1 MAKKIMVDGNTAA
14 AQIAF
19 ACSEVAA
26 IYPITPSSPMAETCD
41 ELAAQCKTNIW
52 GSVPSIVEMESEGG
66 AAGAVH
72 GSLTTGSLT
81 TTFTASQGLL
91 LMIPNMYKIAGELA
105 PTVFHVSARSL
116 ACQGLCIFGDQGD
129 VMACRQTG
137 FAMLCSNSV
146 QEAHDMAMV
155 AHASTLESKVPF
167 LHFFDGFRTSHEV
180 QKIEQIPT
188 EVIREMIDDRFVA
201 DFRARALDPEHPTM
215 RGTAQ
220 NPDIN
225 FQGRESCQK
234 YYDATPAI
242 VQKYMDKLAALT
254 GRAYHL
260 YDYVGAS
267 DAEYVCVAM
276 GSGCDTLHETVD
288 ALVKEGKKVGLLKV
302 HLYRPFSMV
311 DFVKAIPSTVKVI
324 TVLDRT
330 KEPGAIGD
338 PLYLDVAAA
347 IGQGL
352 QDGTVSFKYPKL
364 LAGRYGIGSKDF
376 TPQMCANIYAN
387 MTKEKPLDRYVVGIV
402 DDVSGRY
409 ILGDDSFVVPTGDRK
424 ECMFWGLGAD
434 GTVGANKN
442 SIKIIGTYTENY
454 AQGYFEYDSKKSG
467 GVTISHLR
475 FGSEM
480 IRSPYFCNKAD
491 FTACHCFPYL
501 EKYDMLKAAK
511 KGSIFLLAS
520 PYPANEVWQ
529 HMPDE
534 VEQAIIDKELKF
546 YVINAAKIALENGMG
561 TRTNTVLQTAF
572 FKLSGILP
580 EAEAI
585 QKLKD
590 YAEKSYAKKGMDV
603 VEKNWK
609 CIDAAA
615 SAIEKV
621 DYPSAPAGKLKMP
634 PAVSAEAPGFIKDV
648 TAKMIAQKGNE
659 LPVSAIP
666 DDGTWPTATTQWE
679 KRNVAAFIPQWDPT
693 VCIQCANCTAICS
706 HAAIRI
712 KVYNEESLAG
722 APETFK
728 SADAKTPK
736 IKALGSKVTVQVA
749 PEDCMGCELCVVQC
763 PMSKPKPVKQ
773 EDGTVKM
780 MPNPKP
786 ALKMVPQIPLRQS
799 EAANWKHFLSIP
811 DVDPAKLDTKILL
824 DSQLKRP
831 LFEFSG
837 ACAGCGETPYVK
849 LLTQLCG
856 DRLLVA
862 NATGCSSIYGGNL
875 PTTPYCQRNDGR
887 GPAWSN
893 SLFED
898 NAQFG
903 LGMRVSTDKLQAYA
917 FELVD
922 KMLASEKAPEN
933 IKAILEKIKTIDQF
947 DAKGQGVEAMRAAV
961 AELKAA
967 LEAHECDCPTRKALL
982 AVADNLV
989 RKSVWILGGDGW
1001 AYDIGYG
1008 GLDHVLASGKN
1019 VKILVMDTEVYSNT
1033 GGQPSK
1039 ATPTGAIA
1047 KFAASGKQQAKK
1059 NLGLMQMQYK
1069 NVYVAYVSM
1078 GTNPAAT
1085 VKAFNEAENYNGPAL
1100 IIAYAHC
1107 IEQGLATKTGPAHQK
1122 AAVDSVH
1129 FPLWRYNPEA
1139 QAEGKNGLT
1148 IDSRDNSATVS
1159 FAEKALSKDLGE
1171 NRFKQLVKAVGQ
1183 EKAVETL
1190 KRAENGFKENYKLLT
1205 ELAQLP
1211 TL

>member
-41 ELAAQCKTNIW
+41 ELAAHAKKNIW
-52 GSVPSIVEMESEGG
+52 GSIPSVVEMESEGG

-72 GSLTTGSLT
+72 GALTTGSLT

-91 LMIPNMYKIAGELA
+91 LMIPNMYKIAGELT
-105 PTVFHVSARSL
+105 PSVFHVSARSL
-116 ACQGLCIFGDQGD
+116 ACQGLCIFGDHSD

-137 FAMLCSNSV
+137 FAMLSSNSV

-155 AHASTLESKVPF
+155 AHAATLEAKVPF

-180 QKIEQIPT
+180 QKIDEIGYD
-188 EVIREMIDDRFVA
+188 VIRKMINDDYVA
-201 DFRARALDPEHPTM
+201 DFRRRALDPEHPTM

-220 NPDIN
+220 NPDVY
-225 FQGRESCQK
+225 FQGRESSNK
-234 YYDATPAI
+234 YYEATPAI
-242 VQKYMDKLAALT
+242 VQKYMDMLKDLT
-254 GRAYHL
+254 GRAYKL
-260 YDYVGAS
+260 YDYVGAA
-267 DAEYVCVAM
+267 DAEYVVVAM

-302 HLYRPFSMV
+302 RLYRPFSMK
-311 DFVKAIPSTVKVI
+311 DFVKAIPATVKCVTI
-324 TVLDRT
+324 LDRT
-330 KEPGAIGD
+330 KEPGGND
-338 PLYLDVAAA
+338 PLYLDVTAA
-347 IGQGL
+347 IGEGIQEGII
-352 QDGTVSFKYPKL
+352 SFKYPKV
-364 LAGRYGIGSKDF
+364 LAGRYGLGSKDF
-376 TPQMCANIYAN
+376 TPQICKAIYDN
-387 MTKEKPLDRYVVGIV
+387 MLADKPKNHFCCGIV
-402 DDVSGRY
+402 DDIGGES
-409 ILGDDSFVVPTGDRK
+409 ILGDMSFAMPTGDRK

-442 SIKIIGTYTENY
+442 SIKIIGNYTENF

-475 FGSEM
+475 FGSDM
-480 IRSPYFCNKAD
+480 IRSPYFINAAD

-511 KGSIFLLAS
+511 PGSVFLLAS
-520 PYPANEVWQ
+520 PYTAAEIWD

-534 VEQAIIDKELKF
+534 VEQAIIDKKLQF

-572 FKLSGILP
+572 FKLSGIKLATADGTELDP
-580 EAEAI
+580 I
-585 QKLKD
+585 QVLKD
-590 YAEKSYAKKGMDV
+590 YAEKAYSKKGQDV
-603 VEKNWK
+603 VEMNWK
-609 CIDAAA
+609 CIEAA
-615 SAIEKV
+615 SAAIEKV
-621 DYPSAPAGKLKMP
+621 EYPSAPAGKLKQP
-634 PAVSAEAPGFIKDV
+634 PAVADEAPEFIKNV

-679 KRNVAAFIPQWDPT
+679 KRNVAAFIPEWDPN
-693 VCIQCANCTAICS
+693 VCIQCGQCSIICP
-706 HAAIRI
+706 HAAIRM
-712 KVYNEESLAG
+712 KAYPAANLEG

-736 IKALGSKVTVQVA
+736 MKGFGEKVTIQVA
-749 PEDCMGCELCVVQC
+749 PEDCMGCKLCVVKC
-763 PMSKPKPVKQ
+763 PMAAK
-773 EDGTVKM
+773 G
-780 MPNPKP
+780 
-786 ALKMVPQIPLRQS
+786 ALKMVEQIPLRKT
-799 EAANWKHFLSIP
+799 EAANWKFFLDLP
-811 DVDPAKLDTKILL
+811 EVDAAKLDTKQVL

-849 LLTQLCG
+849 LLTQICG
-856 DRLLVA
+856 DRLLIA

-875 PTTPYCQRNDGR
+875 PTTPYCQRKDGK

-903 LGMRVSTDKLQAYA
+903 MGMRVSADKLYGFAM
-917 FELVD
+917 ELVD
-922 KMLASEKAPEN
+922 QILAKPEAPES
-933 IKAILEKIKTIDQF
+933 IKAILTKIKGINQF
-947 DAKGQGVEAMRAAV
+947 DEKGQGVEEMRAAV
-961 AELKAA
+961 AELKVACKA
-967 LEAHECDCPTRKALL
+967 GIEAGCEVSKQLL
-982 AVADNLV
+982 TVADNLV
-989 RKSVWILGGDGW
+989 RKSVWIIGGDGW

-1019 VKILVMDTEVYSNT
+1019 VKVLVLDTEVYSNT
-1033 GGQPSK
+1033 GGQASK
-1039 ATPTGAIA
+1039 STPIGAIA
-1047 KFAASGKQQAKK
+1047 KFAASGKVQAKK

-1078 GTNPAAT
+1078 AANTAAT
-1085 VKAFNEAENYNGPAL
+1085 VKAFNEAEAYDGPAI

-1107 IEQGLATKTGPAHQK
+1107 IEQGLNTATGPAHQI

-1129 FPLWRYNPEA
+1129 FPLWRYDPRMAA
-1139 QAEGKNGLT
+1139 QGKNGLT
-1148 IDSRDNSATVS
+1148 LDSKDKSDTVS
-1159 FAEKALSKDLGE
+1159 FSANALSKDLGE
-1171 NRFKQLVKAVGQ
+1171 NRFRQLVKMVGAD
-1183 EKAVETL
+1183 EAKAL
-1190 KRAENGFKENYKLLT
+1190 LDKAEAGFKENYKLLT
-1205 ELAQLP
+1205 ELAALP
-1211 TL
+1211 VL

>member
-41 ELAAQCKTNIW
+41 ELASMCKTNIW
-52 GSVPSIVEMESEGG
+52 GSIPSIVEMESEGG

-91 LMIPNMYKIAGELA
+91 LMIPNMYKIAGELC
-105 PTVFHVSARSL
+105 PSVFHVSARSL
-116 ACQGLCIFGDQGD
+116 ASNSLCIFGDQGD

-137 FAMLCSNSV
+137 FAMLASNSV

-155 AHASTLESKVPF
+155 AHAATLKSKIPF

-180 QKIEQIPT
+180 QKIDEIPQD
-188 EVIREMIDDRFVA
+188 VIRQMIDEEYVE
-201 DFRARALDPEHPTM
+201 DFRRRALDPEHPTM
-215 RGTAQ
+215 RGTAS
-220 NPDIN
+220 NPDVT
-225 FQGRESCQK
+225 FQLREVCNK
-234 YYDATPAI
+234 FYEATPAI
-242 VQKYMDKLAALT
+242 VQEYMDRLAKLT
-254 GRAYHL
+254 GRAYKL
-260 YDYVGAS
+260 YDYVGAK
-267 DAEYVCVAM
+267 DAEYVVVAM

-311 DFVKAIPSTVKVI
+311 DFVKALPATVKVV
-324 TVLDRT
+324 TVLDRV

-352 QDGTVSFKYPKL
+352 QDGVVSFKYPKI

-376 TPQMCANIYAN
+376 TPQMCANVFAN
-387 MTKEKPLDRYVVGIV
+387 MTKDKPMDHFCVGIV
-402 DDVSGRY
+402 DDVTNRY
-409 ILGDDSFVVPTGDRK
+409 ILGDDGFVVPKGDRK

-442 SIKIIGTYTENY
+442 SIKIIGNYTENY

-475 FGSEM
+475 FGSDM
-480 IRSPYFCNKAD
+480 IRSPYFINSAD

-511 KGSIFLLAS
+511 PGSVFLLAS
-520 PYPANEVWQ
+520 PYTAAEVWD

-534 VEQAIIDKELKF
+534 VEQAIIDKKLKF
-546 YVINAAKIALENGMG
+546 YVIDAAKIARENGMG

-572 FKLSGILP
+572 FKLSGITLKKADGTVLDP
-580 EAEAI
+580 I
-585 QKLKD
+585 QVLKD
-590 YAEKSYAKKGMDV
+590 YAEKAYSKKGQEV
-603 VEKNWK
+603 VEMNWK
-609 CIDAAA
+609 CIEAA
-615 SAIEKV
+615 SAAIEEVK
-621 DYPSAPAGKLKMP
+621 YPAAPAGKLKMP
-634 PAVSAEAPGFIKDV
+634 AAVPADAPEFVKKVS
-648 TAKMIAQKGNE
+648 AKMIAQKGDTLKVSE
-659 LPVSAIP
+659 LPV
-666 DDGTWPTATTQWE
+666 DGTWPTATTQWE
-679 KRNVAAFIPQWDPT
+679 KRNVAAFIPQWDPAA
-693 VCIQCANCTAICS
+693 CIQCGNCLAICS
-706 HAAIRI
+706 HAAIRM
-712 KVYNEESLAG
+712 KVYNDGDLAG
-722 APETFK
+722 APATFK
-728 SADAKTPK
+728 SAEA
-736 IKALGSKVTVQVA
+736 KALTKGFGTKVTIQVA

-763 PMSKPKPVKQ
+763 PMKAK
-773 EDGTVKM
+773 G
-780 MPNPKP
+780 
-786 ALKMVPQIPLRQS
+786 ALKMVEQIPLRKT
-799 EAANWKHFLSIP
+799 EAENWKFFLGLP
-811 DVDPAKLDTKILL
+811 EVDPAKLDTRKLL

-849 LLTQLCG
+849 LLTQICG
-856 DRLLVA
+856 DRLLIA

-875 PTTPYCQRNDGR
+875 PTTPYCQRADGR

-903 LGMRVSTDKLQAYA
+903 LGMRVSADKLHGFAM
-917 FELVD
+917 ELVD
-922 KMLASEKAPEN
+922 KVIANEKTPAEM
-933 IKAILEKIKTIDQF
+933 KALCEKIKAVNQYDE
-947 DAKGQGVEAMRAAV
+947 KGQGVEQMRALV
-961 AELKAA
+961 KELKKGC
-967 LEAHECDCPTRKALL
+967 EAGKANGCPICAQLL

-989 RKSVWILGGDGW
+989 RKSVWVLGGDGW

-1019 VKILVMDTEVYSNT
+1019 IKILVMDTEVYSNT
-1033 GGQPSK
+1033 GGQASK

-1047 KFAASGKQQAKK
+1047 KFAASGKVQAKK

-1085 VKAFNEAENYNGPAL
+1085 VKAFNEAENYNGPAI

-1107 IEQGLATKTGPAHQK
+1107 IEQGLLTKTGPAHQK
-1122 AAVDSVH
+1122 AAVESVH
-1129 FPLWRYNPEA
+1129 FPLWTYNPTT
-1139 QAEGKNGLT
+1139 GKVKL
-1148 IDSRDNSATVS
+1148 DSADKSDTVS
-1159 FAEKALSKDLGE
+1159 FAKNAVSKELGE
-1171 NRFKQLVKAVGQ
+1171 NRFKQLIKKIGE
-1183 EKAVETL
+1183 EKAMAMLE
-1190 KRAENGFKENYKLLT
+1190 KSEQGFKENYALLKKLS
-1205 ELAQLP
+1205 EM
-1211 TL
+1211 

>member
-41 ELAAQCKTNIW
+41 ELASMCKTNIW
-52 GSVPSIVEMESEGG
+52 GSIPSIVEMESEGG

-91 LMIPNMYKIAGELA
+91 LMIPNMYKIAGELC
-105 PTVFHVSARSL
+105 PSVFHVSARSL
-116 ACQGLCIFGDQGD
+116 ASNSLCIFGDQGD

-137 FAMLCSNSV
+137 FAMLASNSV

-155 AHASTLESKVPF
+155 AHAATLKSKVPF

-180 QKIEQIPT
+180 QKIDEIPQD
-188 EVIREMIDDRFVA
+188 VIRQMIDEEYVE
-201 DFRARALDPEHPTM
+201 DFRRRALDPEHPTM
-215 RGTAQ
+215 RGTAS
-220 NPDIN
+220 NPDVT
-225 FQGRESCQK
+225 FQLREVCNK

-242 VQKYMDKLAALT
+242 VQEYMDRLAKLT
-254 GRAYHL
+254 GRAYKL
-260 YDYVGAS
+260 YDYVGAK
-267 DAEYVCVAM
+267 DAEYVVVAM

-311 DFVKAIPSTVKVI
+311 DFVKALPATVKVV
-324 TVLDRT
+324 TVLDRV

-352 QDGTVSFKYPKL
+352 QDGVVSFKYPKI

-376 TPQMCANIYAN
+376 TPQMCANVFAN
-387 MTKEKPLDRYVVGIV
+387 MAKDKPMDHFCVGIV
-402 DDVSGRY
+402 DDVTNRY
-409 ILGDDSFVVPTGDRK
+409 ILGDDGFVVPKGDRK

-442 SIKIIGTYTENY
+442 SIKIIGNYTENY

-475 FGSEM
+475 FGSDM
-480 IRSPYFCNKAD
+480 IRSPYFINSAD

-511 KGSIFLLAS
+511 PGSVFLLAS
-520 PYPANEVWQ
+520 PYTAAEVWD

-534 VEQAIIDKELKF
+534 VEQAIIDKKLKF
-546 YVINAAKIALENGMG
+546 YVIDAAKIARENGMG

-572 FKLSGILP
+572 FKLSGITLKKADGTVLDP
-580 EAEAI
+580 I
-585 QKLKD
+585 QVLKD
-590 YAEKSYAKKGMDV
+590 YAEKAYSKKGQEV
-603 VEKNWK
+603 VEMNWK
-609 CIDAAA
+609 CIEAA
-615 SAIEKV
+615 SAAIEEVK
-621 DYPSAPAGKLKMP
+621 YPATPAGKLKMP
-634 PAVSAEAPGFIKDV
+634 AAVPADAPEFVKKVS
-648 TAKMIAQKGNE
+648 AKMIAQKGDTLKVSE
-659 LPVSAIP
+659 LPV
-666 DDGTWPTATTQWE
+666 DGTWPTATTQWE
-679 KRNVAAFIPQWDPT
+679 KRNVAAFIPQWDPAA
-693 VCIQCANCTAICS
+693 CIQCGNCLAICS
-706 HAAIRI
+706 HAAIRM
-712 KVYNEESLAG
+712 KVYNDGDLAG
-722 APETFK
+722 APATFK
-728 SADAKTPK
+728 SAEA
-736 IKALGSKVTVQVA
+736 KALTKGFGSKVTIQVA

-763 PMSKPKPVKQ
+763 PMKAK
-773 EDGTVKM
+773 G
-780 MPNPKP
+780 
-786 ALKMVPQIPLRQS
+786 ALKMVEQIPLRKT
-799 EAANWKHFLSIP
+799 EAENWKFFLGLP
-811 DVDPAKLDTKILL
+811 EVDPAKLDTRKLL

-849 LLTQLCG
+849 LLTQICG
-856 DRLLVA
+856 DRLLIA

-875 PTTPYCQRNDGR
+875 PTTPYCQRADGR

-903 LGMRVSTDKLQAYA
+903 LGMRVSADKLYGFAM
-917 FELVD
+917 ELVD
-922 KMLASEKAPEN
+922 KVIAHEKTPAEM
-933 IKAILEKIKTIDQF
+933 KALCEKIKAVNQYDE
-947 DAKGQGVEAMRAAV
+947 KGQGVEEMRALV
-961 AELKAA
+961 KELKKGC
-967 LEAHECDCPTRKALL
+967 EAGKANGCPICAQLL

-989 RKSVWILGGDGW
+989 RKSVWVLGGDGW

-1019 VKILVMDTEVYSNT
+1019 IKILVMDTEVYSNT
-1033 GGQPSK
+1033 GGQASK

-1047 KFAASGKQQAKK
+1047 KFAASGKVQAKK

-1085 VKAFNEAENYNGPAL
+1085 VKAFNEAENYNGPAI

-1107 IEQGLATKTGPAHQK
+1107 IEQGLLTKTGPAHQK
-1122 AAVDSVH
+1122 AAVESVH
-1129 FPLWRYNPEA
+1129 FPLWTYNPTT
-1139 QAEGKNGLT
+1139 GKVKL
-1148 IDSRDNSATVS
+1148 DSADKSDTVS
-1159 FAEKALSKDLGE
+1159 FAKNAVSKELGE
-1171 NRFKQLVKAVGQ
+1171 NRFKQLIKKIGE
-1183 EKAVETL
+1183 EKAMAMLE
-1190 KRAENGFKENYKLLT
+1190 KSEQGFKENYALLKKLS
-1205 ELAQLP
+1205 EM
-1211 TL
+1211 

>member
-41 ELAAQCKTNIW
+41 ELASMCKTNIW
-52 GSVPSIVEMESEGG
+52 GSIPSIVEMESEGG

-116 ACQGLCIFGDQGD
+116 ASNSLCIFGDQGD

-137 FAMLCSNSV
+137 FAMLASNSV

-155 AHASTLESKVPF
+155 AHAATLASKVPF

-180 QKIEQIPT
+180 QKIEEIPMD
-188 EVIREMIDDRFVA
+188 VIRQMIDEEYVE
-201 DFRARALDPEHPTM
+201 DFRKRALDPEHPTM
-215 RGTAQ
+215 RGTAS
-220 NPDIN
+220 NPDVT
-225 FQGRESCQK
+225 FQLREVCNK

-242 VQKYMDKLAALT
+242 VQKYMDRLAKLT
-254 GRAYHL
+254 GRAYKL
-260 YDYVGAS
+260 YDYVGAA
-267 DAEYVCVAM
+267 DAEYVVVAM

-311 DFVKAIPSTVKVI
+311 DFVKALPASVKVV
-324 TVLDRT
+324 TVLDRV

-352 QDGTVSFKYPKL
+352 QDGVVSFKYPKI

-376 TPQMCANIYAN
+376 TPQMCANVFAN
-387 MTKEKPLDRYVVGIV
+387 MAKDKPMDKFVVGIV
-402 DDVSGRY
+402 DDLTGRY
-409 ILGDDSFVVPTGDRK
+409 ILGDDGFVVPKGDRK

-442 SIKIIGTYTENY
+442 SIKIIGNYTENY

-475 FGSEM
+475 FGSDM
-480 IRSPYFCNKAD
+480 IRSPYFINSAD

-511 KGSIFLLAS
+511 PGSVFLLAS
-520 PYPANEVWQ
+520 PYTAAEIWE

-534 VEQAIIDKELKF
+534 VEQAIIDKKLKF
-546 YVINAAKIALENGMG
+546 YVIDAAKIARENGMG

-572 FKLSGILP
+572 FKLSGIKLAKADGTELDP
-580 EAEAI
+580 I
-585 QKLKD
+585 QVLKD
-590 YAEKSYAKKGMDV
+590 YAEKAYSKKGQEV
-603 VEKNWK
+603 VEMNWK
-609 CIDAAA
+609 CIEAA
-615 SAIEKV
+615 SAAIEEVK
-621 DYPSAPAGKLKMP
+621 YPASPAGKLKMP
-634 PAVSAEAPGFIKDV
+634 PVVAADAPDFVKNV
-648 TAKMIAQKGNE
+648 TSKMIAQKGDTLKVSE
-659 LPVSAIP
+659 LPV
-666 DDGTWPTATTQWE
+666 DGTWPTATTQWE
-679 KRNVAAFIPQWDPT
+679 KRNVAAFIPQWDPAA
-693 VCIQCANCTAICS
+693 CIQCGNCLAICS
-706 HAAIRI
+706 HAAIRM
-712 KVYNEESLAG
+712 KVYNDGDLAG
-722 APETFK
+722 APATFK
-728 SADAKTPK
+728 SADAK
-736 IKALGSKVTVQVA
+736 ALTKNFGSKVTIQVA

-763 PMSKPKPVKQ
+763 PMKAK
-773 EDGTVKM
+773 G
-780 MPNPKP
+780 
-786 ALKMVPQIPLRQS
+786 ALKMVEQIPLRKT
-799 EAANWKHFLSIP
+799 EAENWKFFLGLP
-811 DVDPAKLDTKILL
+811 EVDPAKLDTRKLL

-856 DRLLVA
+856 DRLLIA

-875 PTTPYCQRNDGR
+875 PTTPYCQRADGR

-903 LGMRVSTDKLQAYA
+903 LGMRVSADKLHGFAM
-917 FELVD
+917 ELVD
-922 KMLASEKAPEN
+922 KALANEKAPAEM
-933 IKAILEKIKTIDQF
+933 KACLEKIKAVNQYDE
-947 DAKGQGVEAMRAAV
+947 KGQGVEEMRALV
-961 AELKAA
+961 KELKGYC
-967 LEAHECDCPTRKALL
+967 EAGKANGCVTCAQLL

-989 RKSVWILGGDGW
+989 RKSVWVLGGDGW

-1019 VKILVMDTEVYSNT
+1019 IKILVMDTEVYSNT
-1033 GGQPSK
+1033 GGQASK

-1047 KFAASGKQQAKK
+1047 KFAASGKVQAKK

-1085 VKAFNEAENYNGPAL
+1085 VKAFNEAENYNGPAI

-1107 IEQGLATKTGPAHQK
+1107 IEQGLLTKTGPAHQK
-1122 AAVDSVH
+1122 AAVESVH
-1129 FPLWRYNPEA
+1129 FPLWRYNPDA
-1139 QAEGKNGLT
+1139 TGKKLVL
-1148 IDSRDNSATVS
+1148 DSVDKSDTVS
-1159 FAEKALSKDLGE
+1159 FAANAVSKELGE
-1171 NRFKQLVKAVGQ
+1171 NRFKQLVKKIGQ
-1183 EKAVETL
+1183 DKAMEML
-1190 KRAENGFKENYKLLT
+1190 KGAEEVFKENYALLKKLS
-1205 ELAQLP
+1205 EM
-1211 TL
+1211 

>member
-41 ELAAQCKTNIW
+41 ELASMCKTNIW
-52 GSVPSIVEMESEGG
+52 GSIPSIVEMESEGG

-116 ACQGLCIFGDQGD
+116 ASNSLCIFGDQGD

-137 FAMLCSNSV
+137 FAMLASNSV

-155 AHASTLESKVPF
+155 AHAATLKSKIPF

-180 QKIEQIPT
+180 QKIDEIPQD
-188 EVIREMIDDRFVA
+188 VIRQMIDEEYVE
-201 DFRARALDPEHPTM
+201 DFRKRALDPEHPTM
-215 RGTAQ
+215 RGTAS
-220 NPDIN
+220 NPDVT
-225 FQGRESCQK
+225 FQLREVCNK
-234 YYDATPAI
+234 FYEATPAI
-242 VQKYMDKLAALT
+242 VQEYMDRLAKLT
-254 GRAYHL
+254 GRAYKL
-260 YDYVGAS
+260 YDYVGAP
-267 DAEYVCVAM
+267 DAEYVVVAM

-288 ALVKEGKKVGLLKV
+288 ALVKEGKKVGLVKV
-302 HLYRPFSMV
+302 HLYRPFSMK
-311 DFVKAIPSTVKVI
+311 DFVGAIPATAKVI
-324 TVLDRT
+324 TVLDRV

-338 PLYLDVAAA
+338 PLYLDAVAALRQA
-347 IGQGL
+347 KQNG
-352 QDGTVSFKYPKL
+352 VSQFAACPKV

-387 MTKEKPLDRYVVGIV
+387 MAAEKPMDGFVVGIV
-402 DDVSGRY
+402 DDITNRY
-409 ILGDDSFVVPTGDRK
+409 ILGDDSFVVPKGDRK

-442 SIKIIGTYTENY
+442 SIKIIGNYTENY

-475 FGSEM
+475 FGSDM
-480 IRSPYFCNKAD
+480 IRSPYFINSAD

-511 KGSIFLLAS
+511 PGSVFLLAS
-520 PYPANEVWQ
+520 PYTAAEVWD

-534 VEQAIIDKELKF
+534 VEQAIIDKKLKF
-546 YVINAAKIALENGMG
+546 YVIDAAKIARENGMG
-561 TRTNTVLQTAF
+561 SRTNTVLQTAF
-572 FKLSGILP
+572 FKLSGITLKKADGTVLDP
-580 EAEAI
+580 I
-585 QKLKD
+585 QVLKD
-590 YAEKSYAKKGMDV
+590 YAEKAYSKKGQEV
-603 VEKNWK
+603 VEMNWK
-609 CIDAAA
+609 CIEAA
-615 SAIEKV
+615 SAAIEEVK
-621 DYPSAPAGKLKMP
+621 YPAAPAGKLKMP
-634 PAVSAEAPGFIKDV
+634 AAVPADAPEFVKKVS
-648 TAKMIAQKGNE
+648 AKMIAQKGDTLKVSE
-659 LPVSAIP
+659 LPV
-666 DDGTWPTATTQWE
+666 DGTWPTATTQWE
-679 KRNVAAFIPQWDPT
+679 KRNVAAFIPQWDPAA
-693 VCIQCANCTAICS
+693 CIQCGNCLAICS
-706 HAAIRI
+706 HAAIRM
-712 KVYNEESLAG
+712 KVYNDGDLAG
-722 APETFK
+722 APATFK
-728 SADAKTPK
+728 SAEA
-736 IKALGSKVTVQVA
+736 KALTKGFGSKVTIQVA

-763 PMSKPKPVKQ
+763 PMKAK
-773 EDGTVKM
+773 G
-780 MPNPKP
+780 
-786 ALKMVPQIPLRQS
+786 ALKMVEQIPLRKT
-799 EAANWKHFLSIP
+799 EAENWKFFLNLP
-811 DVDPAKLDTKILL
+811 EVDPAKLDTRKLL

-849 LLTQLCG
+849 LLTQICG
-856 DRLLVA
+856 DRLLIA

-875 PTTPYCQRNDGR
+875 PTTPYCQRADGR

-903 LGMRVSTDKLQAYA
+903 LGMRVSADKLYGFAM
-917 FELVD
+917 ELVD
-922 KMLASEKAPEN
+922 KVIAHEKTPAEM
-933 IKAILEKIKTIDQF
+933 KALCEKIKAVNQYDE
-947 DAKGQGVEAMRAAV
+947 KGQGVEEMRALV
-961 AELKAA
+961 KELKKGC
-967 LEAHECDCPTRKALL
+967 EAGKANGCPICAQLL

-989 RKSVWILGGDGW
+989 RKSVWVLGGDGW

-1019 VKILVMDTEVYSNT
+1019 IKILVMDTEVYSNT
-1033 GGQPSK
+1033 GGQASK

-1047 KFAASGKQQAKK
+1047 KFAASGKVQAKK

-1085 VKAFNEAENYNGPAL
+1085 VKAFNEAENYNGPAI

-1107 IEQGLATKTGPAHQK
+1107 IEQGLLTKTGPAHQK
-1122 AAVDSVH
+1122 AAVESVH
-1129 FPLWRYNPEA
+1129 FPLWTYNPTT
-1139 QAEGKNGLT
+1139 GKVKL
-1148 IDSRDNSATVS
+1148 DSADKSDTVS
-1159 FAEKALSKDLGE
+1159 FAANAVSKELGE
-1171 NRFKQLVKAVGQ
+1171 NRFKQLVKKIGQ
-1183 EKAVETL
+1183 DKAMEML
-1190 KRAENGFKENYKLLT
+1190 KGAEQGFKENYALLKKLA
-1205 ELAQLP
+1205 EM
-1211 TL
+1211 

>member
-41 ELAAQCKTNIW
+41 ELASMCKTNIW
-52 GSVPSIVEMESEGG
+52 GSIPSIVEMESEGG

-91 LMIPNMYKIAGELA
+91 LMIPNMYKIAGELC
-105 PTVFHVSARSL
+105 PSVFHVSARSL
-116 ACQGLCIFGDQGD
+116 ASNSLCIFGDQGD

-137 FAMLCSNSV
+137 FAMLASNSV

-155 AHASTLESKVPF
+155 AHAATLKSKVPF

-180 QKIEQIPT
+180 QKIDEIPQD
-188 EVIREMIDDRFVA
+188 VICQMIDEEYVE
-201 DFRARALDPEHPTM
+201 DFRRRALDPEHPTM
-215 RGTAQ
+215 RGTAS
-220 NPDIN
+220 NPDVT
-225 FQGRESCQK
+225 FQLREVCNK
-234 YYDATPAI
+234 FYEATPAI
-242 VQKYMDKLAALT
+242 VQEYMDRLAKLT
-254 GRAYHL
+254 GRAYKL
-260 YDYVGAS
+260 YDYVGAK
-267 DAEYVCVAM
+267 DAEYVVVAM

-311 DFVKAIPSTVKVI
+311 DFVKALPATVKVV
-324 TVLDRT
+324 TVLDRV

-352 QDGTVSFKYPKL
+352 QDGVVSFKYPKI

-376 TPQMCANIYAN
+376 TPQMCANVFAN
-387 MTKEKPLDRYVVGIV
+387 MTKDKPMDHFCVGIV
-402 DDVSGRY
+402 DDVTNRY
-409 ILGDDSFVVPTGDRK
+409 ILGDDGFVVPKGDRK

-442 SIKIIGTYTENY
+442 SIKIIGNYTENY

-475 FGSEM
+475 FGSDM
-480 IRSPYFCNKAD
+480 IRSPYFINSAD

-511 KGSIFLLAS
+511 PGSVFLLAS
-520 PYPANEVWQ
+520 PYTAAEVWD

-534 VEQAIIDKELKF
+534 VEQAIIDKKLKF
-546 YVINAAKIALENGMG
+546 YVIDAAKIARENGMG

-572 FKLSGILP
+572 FKLSGITLKKADGTVLDP
-580 EAEAI
+580 I
-585 QKLKD
+585 QVLKD
-590 YAEKSYAKKGMDV
+590 YAEKAYSKKGQEV
-603 VEKNWK
+603 VEMNWK
-609 CIDAAA
+609 CIEAA
-615 SAIEKV
+615 SAAIEEVK
-621 DYPSAPAGKLKMP
+621 YPAAPAGKLKMP
-634 PAVSAEAPGFIKDV
+634 AAVPADAPEFVKKVS
-648 TAKMIAQKGNE
+648 AKMIAQKGDTLKVSE
-659 LPVSAIP
+659 LPV
-666 DDGTWPTATTQWE
+666 DGTWPTATTQWE
-679 KRNVAAFIPQWDPT
+679 KRNVAAFIPQWDPAA
-693 VCIQCANCTAICS
+693 CIQCGNCLAICS
-706 HAAIRI
+706 HAAIRM
-712 KVYNEESLAG
+712 KVYNDGDLAG
-722 APETFK
+722 APATFK
-728 SADAKTPK
+728 SAEA
-736 IKALGSKVTVQVA
+736 KALTKGFGSKVTIQVA

-763 PMSKPKPVKQ
+763 PMKAK
-773 EDGTVKM
+773 G
-780 MPNPKP
+780 
-786 ALKMVPQIPLRQS
+786 ALKMVEQIPLRKT
-799 EAANWKHFLSIP
+799 EAENWKFFLNLP
-811 DVDPAKLDTKILL
+811 EVDPAKLDTRKLL

-849 LLTQLCG
+849 LLTQICG
-856 DRLLVA
+856 DRLLIA

-875 PTTPYCQRNDGR
+875 PTTPYCQRADGR

-903 LGMRVSTDKLQAYA
+903 LGMRVSADKLHGFAM
-917 FELVD
+917 ELVD
-922 KMLASEKAPEN
+922 KVIAHEKTPAEM
-933 IKAILEKIKTIDQF
+933 KALCEKIKAVNQYDE
-947 DAKGQGVEAMRAAV
+947 KGQGVEEMRALV
-961 AELKAA
+961 KELKKGC
-967 LEAHECDCPTRKALL
+967 EAGKANGCPTCAQLL

-989 RKSVWILGGDGW
+989 RKSVWVLGGDGW

-1019 VKILVMDTEVYSNT
+1019 IKILVMDTEVYSNT
-1033 GGQPSK
+1033 GGQASK

-1047 KFAASGKQQAKK
+1047 KFAASGKVQAKK

-1085 VKAFNEAENYNGPAL
+1085 VKAFNEAENYNGPAI

-1107 IEQGLATKTGPAHQK
+1107 IEQGLLTKTGPAHQK
-1122 AAVDSVH
+1122 AAVESVH
-1129 FPLWRYNPEA
+1129 FPLWTYNPTT
-1139 QAEGKNGLT
+1139 GKVKL
-1148 IDSRDNSATVS
+1148 DSADKSDTVS
-1159 FAEKALSKDLGE
+1159 FAKNAVSKELGE
-1171 NRFKQLVKAVGQ
+1171 NRFKQLIKKIGE
-1183 EKAVETL
+1183 EKAMAMLE
-1190 KRAENGFKENYKLLT
+1190 KSEQGFKENYALLKKLS
-1205 ELAQLP
+1205 EM
-1211 TL
+1211 

>member
-41 ELAAQCKTNIW
+41 ELASLAKTNIW
-52 GSVPSIVEMESEGG
+52 GSIPSIVEMESEGG

-105 PTVFHVSARSL
+105 PSVFHVSARSL
-116 ACQGLCIFGDQGD
+116 ACQGLCIFGDHGD

-146 QEAHDMAMV
+146 QESHDMAMV
-155 AHASTLESKVPF
+155 AHASTLEAKVPF

-180 QKIEQIPT
+180 QKIDEISMEQ
-188 EVIREMIDDRFVA
+188 IREMIEEEYVE
-201 DFRARALDPEHPTM
+201 DFRKRALDPEHPTM

-225 FQGRESCQK
+225 FQGRESCEK
-234 YYDATPAI
+234 YYVATPAI
-242 VQKYMDKLAALT
+242 VQKYMDKLAKLT
-254 GRAYHL
+254 GRQYKL
-260 YDYVGAS
+260 YDYVGAA
-267 DAEYVCVAM
+267 DAEYVVIAM
-276 GSGCDTLHETVD
+276 GSGCDTLHETVE
-288 ALVKEGKKVGLLKV
+288 ALVKEGKKVGLVKV
-302 HLYRPFSMV
+302 HLYRPFSMK
-311 DFVKAIPSTVKVI
+311 DFVAAIPATVKCI

-330 KEPGAIGD
+330 KEPGAND
-338 PLYLDVAAA
+338 PLYLDVCAA
-347 IGQGL
+347 IGQAKQEGII
-352 QDGTVSFKYPKL
+352 SYAYPKV

-387 MTKEKPLDRYVVGIV
+387 MTAEKPVDHFVVGIV
-402 DDVSGRY
+402 DDVMGRY
-409 ILGDDSFVVPTGDRK
+409 ILGDSEFVVPKGDRK

-442 SIKIIGTYTENY
+442 SIKIIGNYTENY

-475 FGSEM
+475 FGSEL
-480 IRSPYFCNKAD
+480 IRSPYFINSAD

-511 KGSIFLLAS
+511 PGSVFLLAS
-520 PYPANEVWQ
+520 PYTAAEIWD

-534 VEQAIIDKELKF
+534 VEQAIIDKKLQF
-546 YVINAAKIALENGMG
+546 YVIDAAKIARENGMG

-572 FKLSGILP
+572 FKLSGIKLTKADGTELDP
-580 EAEAI
+580 I
-585 QKLKD
+585 QVLKD
-590 YAEKSYAKKGMDV
+590 YAEKAYSKKGQDV
-603 VEKNWK
+603 VEMNWK
-609 CIDAAA
+609 CIEAA
-615 SAIEKV
+615 SAAIEKV
-621 DYPSAPAGKLKMP
+621 EYPAQTAGKLKMP
-634 PAVSAEAPGFIKDV
+634 ATVAAEAPDFIKNV
-648 TAKMIAQKGNE
+648 TAKMIAQKGND

-679 KRNVAAFIPQWDPT
+679 KRNVAAFIPAWDPAS
-693 VCIQCANCTAICS
+693 CIQCGNCLAICP
-706 HAAIRI
+706 HAAIRM
-712 KVYNEESLAG
+712 KVYPAAALEG

-728 SADAKTPK
+728 SVDAGKLTAK
-736 IKALGSKVTVQVA
+736 FGEKVTIQIA
-749 PEDCMGCELCVVQC
+749 PEDCMGCELCVVKC
-763 PMSKPKPVKQ
+763 PMKAK
-773 EDGTVKM
+773 G
-780 MPNPKP
+780 
-786 ALKMVPQIPLRQS
+786 ALKMVEQIPLRKT
-799 EAANWKHFLSIP
+799 EAANWKFFLDLP
-811 DVDPAKLDTKILL
+811 EVDPAKLNTKMLL

-856 DRLLVA
+856 DRLLIA

-875 PTTPYCQRNDGR
+875 PTTPYCQRADGR

-903 LGMRVSTDKLQAYA
+903 LGMRVSADKLYGFAM
-917 FELVD
+917 ELVD
-922 KMLASEKAPEN
+922 KVLAKPEAPEA
-933 IKAILEKIKTIDQF
+933 IKAILTKIKGINQYDE
-947 DAKGQGVEAMRAAV
+947 KGQGVEEMRAAV

-967 LEAHECDCPTRKALL
+967 LKNGCCSGKEGPCTCAVGRQLL
-982 AVADNLV
+982 SVADNLV

-1019 VKILVMDTEVYSNT
+1019 VKVLVMDTEVYSNT
-1033 GGQPSK
+1033 GGQASK

-1047 KFAASGKQQAKK
+1047 KFAASGKVQAKK

-1078 GTNPAAT
+1078 GANPAAT
-1085 VKAFNEAENYNGPAL
+1085 VKAFNEAENYDGPAL
-1100 IIAYAHC
+1100 IVAYAHC
-1107 IEQGLATKTGPAHQK
+1107 IEQGLLTKTGPAHQQ

-1129 FPLWRYNPEA
+1129 FPLWRYNPSL
-1139 QAEGKNGLT
+1139 AEKKLQL
-1148 IDSRDNSATVS
+1148 DSADKSDTVS
-1159 FAEKALSKDLGE
+1159 FAERALSKDCGE
-1171 NRFKQLVKAVGQ
+1171 NRFKQLVKKVGQ
-1183 EKAVETL
+1183 ENAEAML
-1190 KRAENGFKENYKLLT
+1190 KGAEQGFKENYALLKKLA
-1205 ELAQLP
+1205 EIS
-1211 TL
+1211 

>member
-41 ELAAQCKTNIW
+41 ELASMCKTNIW
-52 GSVPSIVEMESEGG
+52 GSIPSIVEMESEGG

-72 GSLTTGSLT
+72 GALTTGSLT

-91 LMIPNMYKIAGELA
+91 LMIPNMYKIAGELT
-105 PTVFHVSARSL
+105 PSVFHVSARSL
-116 ACQGLCIFGDQGD
+116 ASNSLCIFGDQGD

-137 FAMLCSNSV
+137 FAMLASNSV

-155 AHASTLESKVPF
+155 AHAATLKSKVPF

-180 QKIEQIPT
+180 QKIEEIPT
-188 EVIREMIDDRFVA
+188 DVIRQMIDEEYVE
-201 DFRARALDPEHPTM
+201 DFRKRALDPEHPTM
-215 RGTAQ
+215 RGTAS
-220 NPDIN
+220 NPDVT
-225 FQGRESCQK
+225 FQLREVCNK

-242 VQKYMDKLAALT
+242 VQEYMDRLAKLT
-254 GRAYHL
+254 GRAYNL
-260 YDYVGAS
+260 YDYVGAP
-267 DAEYVCVAM
+267 DAEYVVVAM

-288 ALVKEGKKVGLLKV
+288 ALVKEGKKVGLVKV
-302 HLYRPFSMV
+302 HLYRPFSMK
-311 DFVKAIPSTVKVI
+311 DFVGAFPATTKVV
-324 TVLDRT
+324 TVLDRV

-338 PLYLDVAAA
+338 PLYLDVVAAFRQA
-347 IGQGL
+347 KQG
-352 QDGTVSFKYPKL
+352 GVSQFPNCPPVVV
-364 LAGRYGIGSKDF
+364 AGRYGIGSKDF
-376 TPQMCANIYAN
+376 TPQMCANVYAN
-387 MTKEKPLDRYVVGIV
+387 MTKEKPMDGFVVGIV
-402 DDVSGRY
+402 DDLTGRY
-409 ILGDDSFVVPTGDRK
+409 ILGDDGFVVPKGDRK

-442 SIKIIGTYTENY
+442 SIKIIGNYTENF

-475 FGSEM
+475 FGSDM
-480 IRSPYFCNKAD
+480 IRSPYFINSAD

-511 KGSIFLLAS
+511 PGSVFLLAS
-520 PYPANEVWQ
+520 PYTAAEIWD

-534 VEQAIIDKELKF
+534 VEEAIIAKQLKF
-546 YVINAAKIALENGMG
+546 YVIDAAKIARENGMG

-572 FKLSGILP
+572 FKLSGIKLAKADGTELDP
-580 EAEAI
+580 I
-585 QKLKD
+585 QVLKD
-590 YAEKSYAKKGMDV
+590 YAEKAYSKKGQDV
-603 VEKNWK
+603 VEMNWK
-609 CIDAAA
+609 CIEAA
-615 SAIEKV
+615 SAAIEEVK
-621 DYPSAPAGKLKMP
+621 YPSTPAGKLKMP
-634 PAVSAEAPGFIKDV
+634 ATVAAEAPEFVKNV
-648 TAKMIAQKGNE
+648 TAKMIAQKGDTLKVSE
-659 LPVSAIP
+659 LPV
-666 DDGTWPTATTQWE
+666 DGTWPTATTQWE
-679 KRNVAAFIPQWDPT
+679 KRNVAAFIPAWDPT
-693 VCIQCANCTAICS
+693 KCIQCGQCSIICP
-706 HAAIRI
+706 HAAIRM
-712 KVYNEESLAG
+712 KVYDADKLVG

-728 SADAKTPK
+728 CADAKTPK
-736 IKALGSKVTVQVA
+736 MKALGAKVTVQVA
-749 PEDCMGCELCVVQC
+749 PEDCMGCKLCVVQC
-763 PMSKPKPVKQ
+763 PMSQ
-773 EDGTVKM
+773 EKFKDA
-780 MPNPKP
+780 P
-786 ALKMVPQIPLRQS
+786 ALKMVEQIPLRKP
-799 EAANWKHFLSIP
+799 EAANWKFFLGIP
-811 DVDPAKLDTKILL
+811 DVDPAKLDTKQVL

-849 LLTQLCG
+849 LLTQICG
-856 DRLLVA
+856 DRLIVA

-875 PTTPYCQRNDGR
+875 PTTPYCQRADGR

-903 LGMRVSTDKLQAYA
+903 MGMRVSADKLYGFAM
-917 FELVD
+917 ELVD
-922 KMLASEKAPEN
+922 KVLAKEDAPQA
-933 IKAILEKIKTIDQF
+933 IKDVLTKIKSIDQY
-947 DAKGQGVEAMRAAV
+947 DEKGQGVEQMRAAV

-967 LEAHECDCPTRKALL
+967 LGGCECKCPTGRQLL

-1033 GGQPSK
+1033 GGQASK
-1039 ATPTGAIA
+1039 STPIGAIA

-1078 GTNPAAT
+1078 GANPAAT
-1085 VKAFNEAENYNGPAL
+1085 VKAFNEAENYNGPAI

-1107 IEQGLATKTGPAHQK
+1107 IEQGLNTATGPAHQK

-1129 FPLWRYNPEA
+1129 FPLWRYNPDVAA
-1139 QAEGKNGLT
+1139 QGKNGLT
-1148 IDSRDNSATVS
+1148 LDSKDKSDTVS
-1159 FAEKALSKDLGE
+1159 FAERALSKDCGE
-1171 NRFKQLVKAVGQ
+1171 NRFKQLVKKVGA
-1183 EKAVETL
+1183 EKAEEML
-1190 KRAENGFKENYKLLT
+1190 KRAETGFKENYKLLT
-1205 ELAQLP
+1205 ELAALP
-1211 TL
+1211 QM